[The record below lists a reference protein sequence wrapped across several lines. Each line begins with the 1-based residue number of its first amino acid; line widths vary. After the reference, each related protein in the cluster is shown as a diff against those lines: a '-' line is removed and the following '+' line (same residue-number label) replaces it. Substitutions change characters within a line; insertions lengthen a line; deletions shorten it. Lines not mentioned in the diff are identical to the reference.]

1 MLNRQVETLLDATT
15 LTASWTENEIDV
27 SACVGVT
34 IEMYCATEQ
43 TIDLGYK
50 FAQSGTYASPVE
62 VNGTGYAR
70 FLVNATAQSI
80 WINTV
85 GKEKL
90 FIQTQN
96 SASISDVTVRIEK
109 VIA

>member
-15 LTASWTENEIDV
+15 LTASWAENEIDV

-70 FLVNATAQSI
+70 FLVNATADSFYV
-80 WINTV
+80 NTV
-85 GKEKL
+85 GKEKM

-96 SASISDVTVRIEK
+96 DTSVSDVTVRIEK

>member
-1 MLNRQVETLLDATT
+1 MLNRTTEILLDDSA

-34 IEMYCATEQ
+34 ISLYCATEQ
-43 TIDLGYK
+43 TVDVGVK

-62 VNGTGYAR
+62 LNGTTFAR
-70 FLVNATAQSI
+70 LLVDGTTDSFFV
-80 WINTV
+80 NTI
-85 GKEKL
+85 GKEKM

-96 SASISDVTVRIEK
+96 DASISDVTVRIEK

>member
-1 MLNRQVETLLDATT
+1 MLNRTTEILLDDSA

-27 SACVGVT
+27 SGCVGVT
-34 IEMYCATEQ
+34 VTIYCATEQ
-43 TIDLGYK
+43 TIDVGVK

-62 VNGTGYAR
+62 LNGTMYAR
-70 FLVNATAQSI
+70 LLVNDTADSFYV
-80 WINTV
+80 NTV
-85 GKEKL
+85 GKEKM

-96 SASISDVTVRIEK
+96 DTSVSDVTVRIEK